1 MLSRRVCHGFQ
12 RSRSRLGR
20 GGDGC
25 NRHDRRGVRPCD
37 LWQHPPDHAQG
48 CRAGAQRGA
57 AGVVGSAVFVGMLL
71 GGLSVGL
78 LVRRLGVRNMLMLG
92 IGCFSLAM
100 AGAALAHQPWALGF
114 LRLLAGWGL
123 GAVMP
128 ACMAMTR
135 QSATS
140 RSGPFAISAV
150 MAGIPLGGIAGSS
163 FTYLGAGTLGW
174 RGLFG
179 VGALLGVLLLP
190 FVSMFAERVTAHGDG
205 AATPRQGRLAPP
217 PFGLSLLLDAWPR
230 SASSSPSTAL

>member
-1 MLSRRVCHGFQ
+1 M
-12 RSRSRLGR
+12 
-20 GGDGC
+20 
-25 NRHDRRGVRPCD
+25 
-37 LWQHPPDHAQG
+37 
-48 CRAGAQRGA
+48 
-57 AGVVGSAVFVGMLL
+57 
-71 GGLSVGL
+71 GL

-150 MAGIPLGGIAGSS
+150 MAGIPLGGIVASS

-205 AATPRQGRLAPP
+205 AATPRQGRLVPP

>member
-1 MLSRRVCHGFQ
+1 MDSKGREVDWGAVAMAATVMIVEGYDLVIYGNTLPIMLKDAG
-12 RSRSRLGR
+12 LGLS
-20 GGDGC
+20 
-25 NRHDRRGVRPCD
+25 V
-37 LWQHPPDHAQG
+37 
-48 CRAGAQRGA
+48 GA

-71 GGLSVGL
+71 GGLSVGF

-114 LRLLAGWGL
+114 LRLLAGCRL

-128 ACMAMTR
+128 ACLAMTR

-150 MAGIPLGGIAGSS
+150 MAGIPLGGIVASS

-205 AATPRQGRLAPP
+205 AATPRQGRLVPP